1 MVWFAVGIAL
11 LAVFCIAV
19 VDSSGVDGAIFVCA
33 IVAMAFATV
42 FLTAAWAVLGPGSYL
57 KRLFWSHL
65 VAMIVGTG
73 YLVGFLAISV
83 GSNDLNTKFVF
94 EPLKFILLG
103 IPTVSLAAQLPFWF
117 FRFFFGWQF
126 TFGLLPPAESFSIRD
141 IFVFTF
147 LAALAFSGPQMVA
160 NTVQQS
166 SWFDPTMS
174 FEEVLQPDGTTSWE
188 EVTITDQAKIDQR
201 LREHKRDQRL
211 RFMLAY
217 AAAAAYGFAISL
229 LSLPIFLFVFRS
241 KNPEVGCGLT
251 AGYAFGWL
259 LLVVGGLVA
268 FAPVGAP
275 GEIFGYLGC
284 FLLSY
289 GAIVSIIFVCSR
301 NTGFRLTS
309 RRRFKREN
317 EKRLP
322 KSTA

>member
-1 MVWFAVGIAL
+1 
-11 LAVFCIAV
+11 
-19 VDSSGVDGAIFVCA
+19 
-33 IVAMAFATV
+33 
-42 FLTAAWAVLGPGSYL
+42 
-57 KRLFWSHL
+57 
-65 VAMIVGTG
+65 MIVGTG
-73 YLVGFLAISV
+73 YLVGLLAISV
-83 GSNDLNTKFVF
+83 DRNDLNTKFVF

-126 TFGLLPPAESFSIRD
+126 SFGLLPPAESFSIRD

-241 KNPEVGCGLT
+241 KNPEVGCGLS